1 MAQTLIRKIDDA
13 TLEAFR
19 SAAKAKGR
27 SLEAELREL
36 IESNRPRRALTPEE
50 RRQLSDE
57 IVRGQKMS
65 SIDSVLIIREARAA
79 LDARMSG

>member
-1 MAQTLIRKIDDA
+1 MAQALIRKIGDA
-13 TLEAFR
+13 TLEDYR

-27 SLEAELREL
+27 SLEAELRDL
-36 IESNRPRRALTPEE
+36 IERNRPRRALTPEE

-65 SIDSVLIIREARAA
+65 SIDSLTIIREAREA
-79 LDARMSG
+79 LDARHSG